1 MLLELILRWIHIVGA
16 IMLVGGTI
24 YLRCIYVPARLL
36 VGELSEAHL
45 ELQRKLWSRM
55 VMIASAQLLISGIV
69 NVILTVQKFDFDKS
83 EFPGNAYHPLLGVKF
98 LLALVIFFLA
108 AALAGRSGLAQKL
121 RQKEKMWLTVNM
133 VLAIVVVCIAGVMR
147 LAPRSPK
154 PATSLHPVQQ
164 SVEETTVLAS
174 DAVAGEIS

>member
-1 MLLELILRWIHIVGA
+1 MHILGA
-16 IMLVGGTI
+16 IMLAGGTI
-24 YLRCIYVPARLL
+24 YLRCIHVPAKLL
-36 VGELSEAHL
+36 TGDLSEAHL

-69 NVILTVQKFDFDKS
+69 NVILTVQYFEFDKS

-98 LLALVIFFLA
+98 LLAMVIFFLA

-133 VLAIVVVCIAGVMR
+133 VLAIVLVCIAGVMR

-154 PATSLHPVQQ
+154 SATSFH
-164 SVEETTVLAS
+164 SVEQSAEETATLTFEATT
-174 DAVAGEIS
+174 GKIS